1 MTEEA
6 YIKRV
11 IEGDVEAFR
20 FLIRKYQHMAF
31 TVAMSVVKD
40 EFAAEDITQEAFIKV
55 FENLKSFRFQSK
67 FSTWL
72 YRIVVNLAFKQL
84 KRSKRKEEYFS
95 GNETDAADT
104 APDGFDKLKET
115 DRKYYINKT
124 LEQLSPKESLALR
137 LFYLDECSVDEIKN
151 ITGWSES
158 NTKVILHRARKN
170 FYAVL
175 GNTLKAEMKTI
186 L

>member
-1 MTEEA
+1 MEEA

-11 IEGDVEAFR
+11 TGGDAEAFR

-40 EFAAEDITQEAFIKV
+40 EYIAEEVTQEAFIKA
-55 FENLKSFRFQSK
+55 FENLKKFRFQSK

-72 YRIVVNLAFKQL
+72 YRIVVNLAFRQL
-84 KRSKRKEEYFS
+84 KKLKSQEDNYFNAAND
-95 GNETDAADT
+95 GFTDE
-104 APDGFDKLKET
+104 PDGFDRLNKI
-115 DRKYYINKT
+115 DRTYYINKV
-124 LEQLSPKESLALR
+124 LEVLSPKESLALR
-137 LFYLDECSVDEIKN
+137 LFYLDENSIEEVND
-151 ITGWSES
+151 ITGWSKS

-170 FYAVL
+170 FYTAL
-175 GNTLKAEMKTI
+175 SELLQREMKTI

>member
-1 MTEEA
+1 MEEA

-11 IEGDVEAFR
+11 VEGDVEAFR
-20 FLIRKYQHMAF
+20 FLIRKYRHMAF

-40 EFAAEDITQEAFIKV
+40 EFAAEEVVQEAFIKA
-55 FENLKSFRFQSK
+55 FENLKKFRFESK

-72 YRIVVNLAFKQL
+72 YRIVVNHSFKQL
-84 KRSKRKEEYFS
+84 KKLNLKEDNFPSAGPED
-95 GNETDAADT
+95 EDP
-104 APDGFDKLKET
+104 APDGFDKLSET
-115 DRKYYINKT
+115 DRKYFINKA
-124 LEQLSPKESLALR
+124 LELLSPKESLALR
-137 LFYLDECSVDEIKN
+137 LFYLDENSIEETMN

-170 FYAVL
+170 FHSAL
-175 GNTLKAEMKTI
+175 GKSLKNEVKSI

>member
-1 MTEEA
+1 MEEA

-11 IEGDVEAFR
+11 IGGDAEAFR

-40 EFAAEDITQEAFIKV
+40 EYTAEEITQEAFIKA
-55 FENLKSFRFQSK
+55 FENLSKFRFQSK

-72 YRIVVNLAFKQL
+72 YRIVVNLAFRQL
-84 KRSKRKEEYFS
+84 KKLKRQEESYFS
-95 GNETDAADT
+95 TTNDNFSDE
-104 APDGFDKLKET
+104 PDGFDSLNKT
-115 DRKYYINKT
+115 DRTYYINRV
-124 LEQLSPKESLALR
+124 LNILSPKESLALR
-137 LFYLDECSVDEIKN
+137 LFYLDENSVEKVN
-151 ITGWSES
+151 EITGWSAS

-170 FYAVL
+170 FYSALSELLQKEV
-175 GNTLKAEMKTI
+175 KTI

>member
-1 MTEEA
+1 MEEA

-40 EFAAEDITQEAFIKV
+40 EFIAEEVVQEAFIKA
-55 FENLKSFRFQSK
+55 FENLKKFRFQSK

-72 YRIVVNLAFKQL
+72 YRIVVNLAFRQL
-84 KRSKRKEEYFS
+84 KKLRFHEEKISTF
-95 GNETDAADT
+95 EAADEDSP
-104 APDGFDKLKET
+104 PDGFDSLHET
-115 DRKYYINKT
+115 ERKFHINET
-124 LEQLSPKESLALR
+124 LSLLSPKESLALR
-137 LFYLDECSVDEIKN
+137 LFYLDENSIEEIIN
-151 ITGWSES
+151 ITGWTES
-158 NTKVILHRARKN
+158 NVKVILHRARKN
-170 FYAVL
+170 FYAAL
-175 GNTLKAEMKTI
+175 NKTLKDEMKTI

>member
-1 MTEEA
+1 MEEA

-11 IEGDVEAFR
+11 TGGDAEAFR

-40 EFAAEDITQEAFIKV
+40 EFMAEEVAQEAFIKAY
-55 FENLKSFRFQSK
+55 ENLSKFRFQSK

-72 YRIVVNLAFKQL
+72 YRIVVNLAFRQL
-84 KRSKRKEEYFS
+84 KKIKKQEEGYFS
-95 GNETDAADT
+95 TVNDNYSDE
-104 APDGFDKLKET
+104 PDGFDSLNNT
-115 DRKYYINKT
+115 DRTYYINKV
-124 LEQLSPKESLALR
+124 LEILSPKESLALR
-137 LFYLDECSVDEIKN
+137 LFYLNEYSIEEVNN
-151 ITGWSES
+151 ITGWSAS

-170 FYAVL
+170 FYSAL
-175 GNTLKAEMKTI
+175 SELLQKEMKTI

>member
-1 MTEEA
+1 MEET

-11 IEGDVEAFR
+11 IGGDAEAFR

-40 EFAAEDITQEAFIKV
+40 EFIAEEVTQEAFIKAY
-55 FENLKSFRFQSK
+55 ENLGKFRFQSK

-72 YRIVVNLAFKQL
+72 YRIVVNLAFRQL
-84 KRSKRKEEYFS
+84 KKLKKEEDNYFS
-95 GNETDAADT
+95 ASSESYSDE
-104 APDGFDKLKET
+104 PDGFDTLNKT
-115 DRKYYINKT
+115 DRTYYINRV
-124 LEQLSPKESLALR
+124 LEILSPKESLALR
-137 LFYLDECSVDEIKN
+137 LFYLDENSVEEVND
-151 ITGWSES
+151 ITGWSKS

-170 FYAVL
+170 FYTAL
-175 GNTLKAEMKTI
+175 SELLQREIKTI